1 MLIDFEFADYNF
13 RAFDLANHL
22 VEYMYD
28 YTNEEFPF
36 YNKFTQNF
44 PSKERQVRNLAKWP
58 EVLAHYCARK

>member
-36 YNKFTQNF
+36 YNKFTQNS
-44 PSKERQVRNLAKWP
+44 PSKERQVSTA
-58 EVLAHYCARK
+58 V